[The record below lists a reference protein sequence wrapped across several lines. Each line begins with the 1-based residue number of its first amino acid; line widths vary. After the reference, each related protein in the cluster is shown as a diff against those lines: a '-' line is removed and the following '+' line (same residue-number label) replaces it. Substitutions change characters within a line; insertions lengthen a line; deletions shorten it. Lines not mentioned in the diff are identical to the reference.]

1 MKIIPLYPK
10 FKKQIIYIT
19 EEIIEVADDECLYC
33 FGYINED
40 EIFCCDECQL
50 AFDEENPEPELKDV
64 E

>member
-33 FGYINED
+33 FAYINED

-50 AFDEENPEPELKDV
+50 AFNEENPEPELKDV

>member
-33 FGYINED
+33 FAYINED
-40 EIFCCDECQL
+40 EIFCRDECQL

>member
-33 FGYINED
+33 FAYINED